1 MVYTDMCVCARF
13 NEHVCV
19 CVKERKIGQTDIIDE
34 IDRNFKYDEKI
45 PIVVLKT
52 TKSHEEPGIVH

>member
-19 CVKERKIGQTDIIDE
+19 CEREKDWADRHIDE

-52 TKSHEEPGIVH
+52 TKRHEEPGIVH

>member
-1 MVYTDMCVCARF
+1 MCVC
-13 NEHVCV
+13 
-19 CVKERKIGQTDIIDE
+19 EREKDWADRHIDE

-52 TKSHEEPGIVH
+52 TKRHEEPGIVH